1 MQVYYFAS
9 SAYFVIFI
17 IFQPANMYL
26 LGLDIG
32 SSFVKASV
40 IDAESRSTVAVAH
53 SPEQEMPISSP
64 HAGWAEQ
71 DPEMWWENTC
81 LAVKKCLDKTVK
93 GREHVKAIGISYQ
106 MHGLVAVDRYQNV
119 IRPSI
124 IWCDSR
130 AIAYGEEAYNKL
142 GREYCTGSLLNS
154 PGNFTASKLAWLKDN
169 EPANFDKIY
178 KVMLPGDYIAMKLS
192 GEIYTTAG
200 GLSEGVFWDFD
211 EDRIS
216 KPLLGHFGFDC
227 GIFPDIIPVFSVQ
240 GKLTGRVA
248 ESLGLEKGTPI
259 TYRAGDQ
266 PNNAFSLDVMEPGE
280 VAATAGTSGVLYGV
294 TEKIMSGQRPGV
306 NIFAHV
312 NHSHRRKRMG
322 VLACINGTGIMYA
335 WLRRNCCPDLSYDE
349 MNRMAEAIAPGSDG
363 LVVYP
368 FGNGAERLLEN
379 RAPGASFRKL
389 DLNIHSKAHLIRA
402 VQEGIAYSFK
412 YAFDIMKDTGI
423 ALSLIRAGDANM
435 FLSPLFTQLLADLT
449 GASVLL
455 YNTDGS
461 VGAARGAG
469 IGAGV
474 YADDNDAFTGVEV
487 IAEVEP
493 CRNTSVVYS
502 QLYAGWKQDLLEDM
516 E

>member
-1 MQVYYFAS
+1 
-9 SAYFVIFI
+9 
-17 IFQPANMYL
+17 MYL

-40 IDAESRSTVAVAH
+40 IDAESRKPVAVAY
-53 SPEQEMPISSP
+53 SPEQEMPVSSP
-64 HAGWAEQ
+64 RAGWAEQ
-71 DPEMWWENTC
+71 DPGMWWENTC
-81 LAVKKCLDKTVK
+81 LAIKKCLDKTGK
-93 GREHVKAIGISYQ
+93 GRDHVKAIGISYQ
-106 MHGLVAVDRYQNV
+106 MHGLVAVDRDKNV

-130 AIAYGEEAYNKL
+130 AIEYGEEAYKKL
-142 GREYCTGSLLNS
+142 GREYCTGRLLNS

-169 EPANFDKIY
+169 EPENFDKIY

-192 GEIYTTAG
+192 GEIYTSAG
-200 GLSEGVFWDFD
+200 GLSEGVFWDFQ

-216 KPLLGHFGFDC
+216 KELLDHFGFDC
-227 GIFPDIIPVFSVQ
+227 DLFPDIIPVFSIQ
-240 GKLTGRVA
+240 GNLTAEVA
-248 ESLGLEKGTPI
+248 ENLGLREGTPV

-266 PNNAFSLDVMEPGE
+266 PNNAFSLGVMDPGE
-280 VAATAGTSGVLYGV
+280 VAATAGTSGVLYGI
-294 TEKIMSGQRPGV
+294 TEKIISGERPGV

-312 NHSHRRKRMG
+312 NHSHSRRRMG

-335 WLRRNCCPDLSYDE
+335 WLRRNCCQDHSYDE
-349 MNRMAEAIAPGSDG
+349 MNRMAETIAPGSDG

-368 FGNGAERLLEN
+368 FGNGAERLLAN
-379 RAPGASFRKL
+379 RRPGASFRKI
-389 DLNIHSKAHLIRA
+389 DLNIHSKAHLVRA

-412 YAFDIMKDTGI
+412 YAFDIMKDTGTGI
-423 ALSLIRAGDANM
+423 SVIRAGNANM

-461 VGAARGAG
+461 IGAARGAG
-469 IGAGV
+469 IGAGI
-474 YADDNDAFTGVEV
+474 YADENDAFAG
-487 IAEVEP
+487 IDIISKVEP
-493 CRNTSVVYS
+493 CSRTSDIYS
-502 QLYAGWKQDLLEDM
+502 QLYAGWKQDLLRDM